1 MPIWFLAAQADSE
14 EAIVARGLTAR
25 DWLTAAAIVLAGIAL
40 GKMVKVLVSRAAGG
54 DDDGAAPAAQ
64 AVGRF
69 VGLALAAV
77 SLVYALGVIGVRLAP
92 LVGAL
97 GIGGLALAF
106 AGQNILANFLASI
119 ILQLRRPFRRGDQ
132 VTVVGSE
139 GTVDDVNFRAVVLRT
154 FDGERVMVPCAQVLS
169 TNIVNHTTLG
179 RRRTTLEVSVA
190 YLTDLDRTRALLLGA
205 VGDVDEVLD
214 RPPPEV
220 WVEAFG
226 DSGIALAVR
235 FWHAPDIATLWR
247 VRSQVAVVVKR
258 SLDAAGVQI
267 PFPQRVLRF
276 ATDDASLAADAKDGR
291 RAEA

>member
-1 MPIWFLAAQADSE
+1 VPLWLLTAQPDPDPLPQ
-14 EAIVARGLTAR
+14 GLTAR
-25 DWLTAAAIVLAGIAL
+25 DWLTAAAIVLAGMAL
-40 GKMVKVLVSRAAGG
+40 ARIVKTVVSRAAGRQ
-54 DDDGAAPAAQ
+54 DEEPTGAAAE

-69 VGLALAAV
+69 VGLALAAL
-77 SLVYALGVIGVRLAP
+77 SLVYALGVIGVRLGP

-119 ILQLRRPFRRGDQ
+119 ILQLRRPFHRGDQ
-132 VTVVGSE
+132 VTIAGSE
-139 GTVDDVNFRAVVLRT
+139 GTVDDVNFRTVALRT

-190 YLTDLDRTRALLLGA
+190 YDTDLERTRTALLEA
-205 VGDVDEVLD
+205 VAGVDGVLD
-214 RPPPEV
+214 RPAPEV

-226 DSGIALAVR
+226 DSGIGLAVR

-247 VRSQVAVVVKR
+247 VRSHVAVTVKR
-258 SLDAAGVQI
+258 SLDAAGVRI

-276 ATDDASLAADAKDGR
+276 VTDDTPAPDDSASEGATDGS
-291 RAEA
+291 